1 MDLTV
6 LVTGASG
13 FIGGA
18 ISDRLIGR
26 AEVRSLTSHP
36 VKNRFGERVQSF
48 AYDFDAPMRMEEAFH
63 GVDVFVNSYYVRFNY
78 GRATFELAVDR
89 TRELIAL
96 ARLAGVRKVVHVSV
110 SNADERSDLPYYS
123 NKGRIERLVRESGLD
138 YTILQ
143 PAIVVGPG
151 DILVNN
157 IAFFLRRLPVF
168 TIFERGDYRV
178 QPITVDAFAD
188 LAIEAID
195 AIDGAPGNATLPVAG
210 PRDWVFLDLVRA
222 VHAAVG
228 SRARLVHAPPALALA
243 GLRIGYA
250 VAAVKMARRL
260 ASYALPEDVNVVGA
274 KAASTALDDTEHV
287 RLSVK
292 RNDDDRQELF
302 NQANARMLRAIAQSI
317 GGGARAGRL
326 VGGSRE

>member
-1 MDLTV
+1 MDRKILI
-6 LVTGASG
+6 TGASG

-18 ISDRLIGR
+18 ISHRLIGR
-26 AEVRSLTSHP
+26 DEIRSLTSHP
-36 VKNRFGERVQSF
+36 EKNRFGERVQSF
-48 AYDFDAPMRMEEAFH
+48 AYDFDAPMRMEEAFR

-96 ARLAGVRKVVHVSV
+96 ARLAGVRKIVHVSV

-195 AIDGAPGNATLPVAG
+195 AIDGPHGNATLPVAG
-210 PRDWVFLDLVRA
+210 PRDWIFLDLVRA

-228 SRARLVHAPPALALA
+228 SRARIVHAPAALALA
-243 GLRIGYA
+243 GLK
-250 VAAVKMARRL
+250 VAGLFLGDVVLTPDEVKGLTREYLYVERPLRRGADFAEWL
-260 ASYALPEDVNVVGA
+260 AQPGV
-274 KAASTALDDTEHV
+274 ASTLG
-287 RLSVK
+287 RRYQS
-292 RNDDDRQELF
+292 EL
-302 NQANARMLRAIAQSI
+302 ARHFRA
-317 GGGARAGRL
+317 
-326 VGGSRE
+326 

>member
-1 MDLTV
+1 VDRKILI
-6 LVTGASG
+6 TGASG

-18 ISDRLIGR
+18 ISHRLIGR
-26 AEVRSLTSHP
+26 DEIRSLTSHP
-36 VKNRFGERVQSF
+36 EKNRFGERVQSF
-48 AYDFDAPMRMEEAFH
+48 AYDFDAPMRMEEAFR

-96 ARLAGVRKVVHVSV
+96 ARLAGVRKIVHVSV

-195 AIDGAPGNATLPVAG
+195 AIDGPHGNATLPVAG
-210 PRDWVFLDLVRA
+210 PRDWIFLDLVRA

-228 SRARLVHAPPALALA
+228 SRARIVHAPAALALA
-243 GLRIGYA
+243 GLK
-250 VAAVKMARRL
+250 VAGLFLGDVVLTPDEVKGLTREYLYVERPLRRGADFAEWL
-260 ASYALPEDVNVVGA
+260 AQPGV
-274 KAASTALDDTEHV
+274 ASTLG
-287 RLSVK
+287 RRYQS
-292 RNDDDRQELF
+292 EL
-302 NQANARMLRAIAQSI
+302 ARHFRA
-317 GGGARAGRL
+317 
-326 VGGSRE
+326 